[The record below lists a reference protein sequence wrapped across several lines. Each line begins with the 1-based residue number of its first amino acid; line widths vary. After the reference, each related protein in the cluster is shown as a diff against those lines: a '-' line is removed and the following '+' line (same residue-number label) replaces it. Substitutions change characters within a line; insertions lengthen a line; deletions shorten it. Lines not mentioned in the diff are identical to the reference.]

1 MSSLSASMI
10 TSCVSSV
17 PFLTPRVQMQF
28 SLLKSSAAISP
39 DLFFRFRKGV
49 FGNWEGGSWILTFSL
64 LTCDLSSLKNGRLS
78 CLLLLR
84 SSKVFFDLFRH
95 DVRLRKACSTTLQT
109 HSRFIGRE
117 KLCNDGR
124 YMKVNVDFIFAR
136 YTSCFLADKVICS
149 SGFLLM
155 DLLERSDGFYSNI
168 WTMVS
173 HGFYHK
179 SFFWC

>member
-1 MSSLSASMI
+1 RFIGAVFDAKGADAILSFEKFCCNLPRPLLQVLLYVDEKKIATCFFNDCYASNY
-10 TSCVSSV
+10 
-17 PFLTPRVQMQF
+17 R
-28 SLLKSSAAISP
+28 
-39 DLFFRFRKGV
+39 
-49 FGNWEGGSWILTFSL
+49 GSWILTFSL

-168 WTMVS
+168 WTM
-173 HGFYHK
+173 
-179 SFFWC
+179 